1 MLSSTKFTPLLLL
14 LVAALSTRSAAF
26 QLREAYETT
35 TVTVDEESTLT
46 PTPPPTPTM
55 AKTTKKAVQS
65 SAPTQQ
71 QIADYAKSVKIFFPS
86 NDNSEEESIFDIYG
100 LKTTPPPN
108 ENKIQTGYKLHTTT
122 EATVIE
128 TTTASAIAFKAG
140 NSTSNATLTSVDD
153 RLGILNLAPHC
164 PEGHVIVNQR
174 CHKSA

>member
-1 MLSSTKFTPLLLL
+1 MLSSTKFTALLLLL

-35 TVTVDEESTLT
+35 TVTADEELALT
-46 PTPPPTPTM
+46 PTPTPTTT
-55 AKTTKKAVQS
+55 KTTKKAVQS

-86 NDNSEEESIFDIYG
+86 NDNSEEESKFDIYG

-108 ENKIQTGYKLHTTT
+108 GNKIQTGYKLHTTT

-128 TTTASAIAFKAG
+128 TTTTSAIAFKAG
-140 NSTSNATLTSVDD
+140 NSTSNATLTSVDN